1 MTTKMIMPKGNKKNL
16 EESVAGLKNRS
27 TFAVLQ
33 SIINY
38 AYGIFYTHKGTILK
52 KYRQAVSVYYG
63 PWAIIGCSKLG
74 YSPVFCYLTQIF
86 SFHAT
91 TK

>member
-1 MTTKMIMPKGNKKNL
+1 MLYTKSKDFMKNTIENL
-16 EESVAGLKNRS
+16 DISMNVR

-74 YSPVFCYLTQIF
+74 YLPVFCYLTQII